1 MAIPDFQSI
10 MRPLLA
16 LLADGQTHSISDIHD
31 ALCAHFGLSQ
41 DEIKERIASGTQTI
55 MRNRVGWARTYLNKA
70 GLLSIP
76 QRAHAMITDRGRQ
89 VLAECPERVDVRY
102 LKRFDEGRPLSFF
115 HFDYVLGKLLRPA
128 PTHTQ
133 CGAGGG
139 YVAVTPDGELFP
151 CFELVVEK
159 ENCIGSLAEGFDPAK
174 RRRFQRMHADARTG
188 CRDCWLRYHC
198 GGGCHA
204 FNIRYNRDIH
214 LPYRPYCEFARHRF
228 ELAAWILSEI
238 AARGPRAL
246 KRLQAHLKMP

>member
-1 MAIPDFQSI
+1 VEPAQNHPADPLAITSD
-10 MRPLLA
+10 
-16 LLADGQTHSISDIHD
+16 ADI
-31 ALCAHFGLSQ
+31 L
-41 DEIKERIASGTQTI
+41 
-55 MRNRVGWARTYLNKA
+55 RVRLEYDKLA
-70 GLLSIP
+70 GL
-76 QRAHAMITDRGRQ
+76 
-89 VLAECPERVDVRY
+89 Y
-102 LKRFDEGRPLSFF
+102 LERFDEGRPLSFF

-139 YVAVTPDGELFP
+139 YVAITPDGELFP
-151 CFELVVEK
+151 CFEMVVEK
-159 ENCIGSLAEGFDPAK
+159 ENCIGNLAEGFDPAK

-204 FNIRYNRDIH
+204 FNIRYNGDIH

-246 KRLQAHLKMP
+246 KRLQTHLKMP